1 MSNFLKQVIMVVW
14 YFYRLIY
21 SGVVFLLP
29 SLLFKQ
35 ALFFIPSRKV
45 TKIKNSLSSHS
56 GCYVPKA
63 QTLRGREFVMCLSK
77 LSYWTARG
85 RQSQKQ
91 EKRPLD
97 GEAEGENVRS
107 TQREKEIFP
116 VSRTEITC
124 TLFAVLSSCQ
134 VGQETGVRRGRFQKI
149 NVCI

>member
-1 MSNFLKQVIMVVW
+1 MSNFFKQVIMIVW

-29 SLLFKQ
+29 SLLLKQ
-35 ALFFIPSRKV
+35 ALLFISSRKV
-45 TKIKNSLSSHS
+45 TKIKNSLSSRS

-77 LSYWTARG
+77 FYWTARG

-107 TQREKEIFP
+107 SQREKEIFP